1 MPPSDASNSVA
12 SAVERAVVAAHPDL
26 TVWDVVVIPRQGVVR
41 VLIDREGGVDHA
53 ACAAVTSTLAPFRDR
68 YSVEV
73 SSPGIERPLSRPE
86 HFARMVGSTV
96 QVRLREAVAGRTS
109 LSGRLVEADPE
120 RIAVEVD
127 GERVEVPLAA
137 VGKSHVVWNP
147 VKTP

>member
-26 TVWDVVVIPRQGVVR
+26 VVWDIVVIPRQGVLR

-53 ACAAVTSTLAPFRDR
+53 ACAAVTSTLAPFRER
-68 YSVEV
+68 YAVEV
-73 SSPGIERPLSRPE
+73 SSPGLERPLVRPA

-96 QVRLREAVAGRTS
+96 KVRLKEAVNGRTN
-109 LSGRLVEADPE
+109 LTGRLLAAGPEA
-120 RIAVEVD
+120 ISVEVE
-127 GERVEVPLAA
+127 GEALDIPLSA

-147 VKTP
+147 VKAQ